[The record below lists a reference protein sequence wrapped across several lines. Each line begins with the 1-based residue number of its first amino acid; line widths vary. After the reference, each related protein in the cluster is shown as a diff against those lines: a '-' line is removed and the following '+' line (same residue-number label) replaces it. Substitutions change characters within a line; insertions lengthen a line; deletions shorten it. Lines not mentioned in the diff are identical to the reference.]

1 MGRGKFDGCIRW
13 KRAFHPEETA
23 CQGEE
28 EARPAVLELRECS
41 LHPGGPPRA
50 FKSEKGD
57 GSGGPAG
64 TTSRVFTA
72 AFSHPARGRRGVG
85 LPKCRGDIL
94 MCYPHPQT
102 HNILL
107 QKQKAECRQP
117 HSERGTPRGSVP
129 GTPGGSVPSGLGV
142 VRTPFPLPVTLFH
155 AHFCRHPSWRT
166 AAVLLLACPPCRAQG
181 CLLVNIYC
189 PNLCTPYPAVDAQYQ
204 L

>member
-1 MGRGKFDGCIRW
+1 MRRKPDPRFWNSGNAAFIR
-13 KRAFHPEETA
+13 
-23 CQGEE
+23 
-28 EARPAVLELRECS
+28 EARRGLLSLRRATVPEGRLEPLPVCS
-41 LHPGGPPRA
+41 LRHSPTQHG
-50 FKSEKGD
+50 
-57 GSGGPAG
+57 
-64 TTSRVFTA
+64 
-72 AFSHPARGRRGVG
+72 GRRGVG

-107 QKQKAECRQP
+107 QKQKAECQQP

-155 AHFCRHPSWRT
+155 AYFCRHPSWRT

-189 PNLCTPYPAVDAQYQ
+189 PNLCTQYPAVDAQYQ